1 MKGYHHLMF
10 LWLFFCVHVHSLQAQ
25 KAGSDAAIYIY
36 TSSPHTAFPDTG
48 RANGHSYDGK
58 LYDAASHY
66 RDSSV
71 MIIVPRGVKK
81 QKELSIVFW
90 FHGWFNNI
98 DSCNA
103 FFQITDQFLRAN
115 KHAILVL
122 AETSKNAP
130 DSYGGKLEQ
139 VNMFSLLVNDVMN
152 TLKEKKF
159 IARHSRPGNITLA
172 GHSGAY
178 RVIAYIL
185 QNGGLPVSDVL
196 LFDALYSQVDKFTQW
211 IEADKQ
217 HRFVHWYTNHGG
229 GTDEVSV
236 DMMNGLKEKGIPF
249 VLLEE
254 KDANPSILQSNR
266 IVFVH
271 SLREHNEVIHQPDN
285 FMLLLQTA
293 AW

>member
-1 MKGYHHLMF
+1 MKCYRHLTP
-10 LWLFFCVHVHSLQAQ
+10 LLLIFCLNTNTLLAQ
-25 KAGSDAAIYIY
+25 GPAGTATIVRI
-36 TSSPHTAFPDTG
+36 SSSHTAFPDTG
-48 RANGHSYDGK
+48 RANGHTYDGK
-58 LYDAASHY
+58 LYDAAMHY
-66 RDSSV
+66 SDSSV
-71 MIIVPRGVKK
+71 LIVVPPDFRK

-98 DSCNA
+98 DSCNT
-103 FFQITDQFLRAN
+103 FFQIAGQFLQAN
-115 KHAILVL
+115 KNAILVL

-139 VNMFSLLVNDVMN
+139 ANMFANLVEDIMKA
-152 TLKEKKF
+152 LKERK
-159 IARHSRPGNITLA
+159 IIRENCRPGNITLA

-211 IEADKQ
+211 IEAGKQ

-236 DMMNGLKEKGIPF
+236 DMMNGLKEKKIPF

-254 KDANPSILQSNR
+254 KDANRSILQSNR

-271 SLREHNEVIHQPDN
+271 SLREHNEVINQPDN
-285 FMLLLQTA
+285 FMLLLQSSV
-293 AW
+293 W